1 MSKWIVTAVV
11 VAAVAAGGGWLL
23 FGQNGSATP
32 ASVRFRTAKV
42 ERGEIVEG
50 VQASGTVQPVILVQV
65 GTQVSGVIEKL
76 LVDFN
81 SKVKAGQTI
90 AVLDMRRL
98 ESQVAQDVASVA
110 RAKADVERV
119 RATVVEAKSELR
131 RTQAAS
137 GQVAADVDRVN
148 ALLTQAERNLERQTA
163 LAERKLISA
172 SDLDAAV
179 ASRSSLQAQLASAKA
194 SVELNAAQVTSA
206 ESAIKQNEAQSLVAE
221 AAVKQAEAQEQGD
234 RVNLGYATIVSPIDG
249 VVVSRNV
256 DVGQTVAASLSAP
269 TLFVIAN
276 DLTRIQIQTSVP
288 EADIGRLHD
297 GQKVVFNVDAHP
309 DKSFDGMVSQVRLA
323 STTVQNVV
331 TYTVLVEASNP
342 DGLLLPGMTA
352 NVTFEIQR
360 SAKDAMT
367 VPASALRLQTTPDL
381 LESPEQPAAAADAPA
396 ADAPAA
402 DAPRKDGTGAGD
414 GKPPGGPGQGG
425 PRRGKGAGKRT
436 RGVVYLQTPAG
447 KLRAVPVKLGIS
459 DGIRTVVEVADAA
472 ALAEGAEVVTAVMR
486 DEGPATTNPFAPPRM
501 STSTRTPGAR

>member
-1 MSKWIVTAVV
+1 MSKWIVPAVV
-11 VAAVAAGGGWLL
+11 VAAVATGGWLL
-23 FGQNGSATP
+23 FGQNGSAAP
-32 ASVRFRTAKV
+32 AAVRFRTAKV

-110 RAKADVERV
+110 RAKAEVERV
-119 RATVVEAKSELR
+119 RATVAEAKSELR

-163 LAERKLISA
+163 LSERKLISA

-179 ASRSSLQAQLASAKA
+179 ASRNSLQAQLASAKA

-206 ESAIKQNEAQSLVAE
+206 ESTIQQDEAQLLVSQ
-221 AAVKQAEAQEQGD
+221 AAVRQAEAQEQGD

-309 DKSFDGMVSQVRLA
+309 DKSFDGVVSQVRLA

-367 VPASALRLQTTPDL
+367 VPASALRLQATPDL

-396 ADAPAA
+396 ADAP
-402 DAPRKDGTGAGD
+402 RVDGAGAGD
-414 GKPPGGPGQGG
+414 GKPAGGPGQGG

-447 KLRAVPVKLGIS
+447 KLRGVPVKLGIS
-459 DGIRTVVEVADAA
+459 DGIRTVVEASDAA

-486 DEGPATTNPFAPPRM
+486 DDGPATTNPFAPPRM
-501 STSTRTPGAR
+501 STSTRPTGAR